1 MSGINWYRGLS
12 GSRTRRRALA
22 LLAVLALLVALL
34 PAGSASATASSV
46 DVTAGDEQA
55 GAVTD
60 YDVSFSVDEAVYA
73 GDEIKVIFD
82 SDFNLDNVDPSAI
95 EVTVSDTV
103 YSFYAEKAGPII
115 TLTYTGADEIP
126 ANSDYTV
133 TIPDVGNPTATGTY
147 SVSVRAPAAD
157 SPVSG
162 TVEIVAGPPAA
173 LSITGLSDED
183 PDTPGIQVT
192 AGNVQNLTVK
202 LLDEYGNE
210 GASAPDEGIT
220 VTLTDNDPEPNF
232 DGEEEGTVE
241 IAAGSSEGNI
251 SWTPITAATV
261 TISAEAEG
269 LTPDSE
275 TLTVLAAAPSE
286 LVLTGPTDLNVGERG
301 TYTVSLRDDY
311 GNAAVAGDGG
321 VPVSL
326 ASDPAG
332 NFYAPP
338 DATEPTGEVTI
349 PPGQTS
355 ADFAF
360 AGNEAALTT
369 VRVSADSLTDEM
381 QVAVGVTV
389 LSSLGIEAPETAE
402 VGIAVPVTIS
412 LIDQHGNPFV
422 APEGGVDVELETD
435 NESSTFFNAPA
446 NGEVIN
452 TATVPAGQSSVTVYY
467 VPDTNAVGAHTLS
480 FVTNKILSNG
490 DLVEDDGVQAETVI
504 NVGTGAELELV
515 VSGLNFTA
523 GQRGEITITVLDS
536 HDNEVPA
543 GPNGRVVYLETES
556 PTGKFFT
563 DAESDEPIDQVTI
576 PAGEASVSVYYVDT
590 ESWTKKAMAD
600 GKLSATGLSA
610 AGYSYTVAFRSE
622 GVIGFQ
628 GAAIVDPAEAAEITL
643 DVAQQDVDAVSDE
656 DWTQIGSQIGA
667 QDLIGI
673 AKMRVGVVD
682 QYGNPVPQS
691 TLLRISVKDDS
702 PSAFLSYDYAELD
715 NDAWAVEE
723 DAWLVVIEPGTYTV
737 SASAG
742 GFADVQT
749 QVTFEEPAL
758 VIDAPAT
765 ALPDTRVPVTVRLT
779 NLWAS
784 GRDLTVDLGTG
795 TENSAFYATDQTA
808 EPTTTATIEAYTGS
822 VTVYLESD
830 DPLGT
835 EVGLTAAIADLNLT
849 AQATVTLGRGPDG
862 IATLSRGWNIV
873 STPWVLADGKNTLDQ
888 IIAIPEGF
896 TWNDFVEQA
905 WGYKDGEW
913 YPVVPTTLLRPLEAV
928 FVKLK
933 GQTEAT
939 FWAQRGLG
947 TPPVRDLAADWNLV
961 GNPAAEDKPA
971 NEALSSITGSYAVVI
986 SPKGFNQ
993 ADWVYTP
1000 QTPEPGS
1007 YVMNQFRGYWVYM
1020 TKADRL
1026 AGQATPPLQ

>member
-1 MSGINWYRGLS
+1 VSGMNWYRGLS

-22 LLAVLALLVALL
+22 LLAVLAMLVALL
-34 PAGSASATASSV
+34 PAGSATATVSSVV
-46 DVTAGDEQA
+46 DVTAGDNQA

-60 YDVSFSVDEAVYA
+60 YDVSFSVDQAVYA
-73 GDEIKVIFD
+73 GDEIKVVFD
-82 SDFNLDNVDPSAI
+82 SDFNLEGVNPSAI
-95 EVTVSDTV
+95 EVTVSGTV

-115 TLTYTGADEIP
+115 TLTYTGTDEIP
-126 ANSDYTV
+126 ANAEYVV

-157 SPVSG
+157 PPVSG
-162 TVEIVAGPPAA
+162 TVEIVAGPPAS
-173 LSITGLSDED
+173 LSITGVPDE
-183 PDTPGIQVT
+183 VY
-192 AGNVQNLTVK
+192 AGNTQTLTVR
-202 LLDEYGNE
+202 LLDQYGNE
-210 GASAPDEGIT
+210 GASAPGGGIT
-220 VTLTDNDPEPNF
+220 ITLTDNDPEPNF

-241 IAAGSSEGNI
+241 IAAGSSEGEI
-251 SWTPITAATV
+251 VWTPITAMEV
-261 TISAEAEG
+261 TISASAEAEG

-275 TLTVLAAAPSE
+275 TLTVLPAEPFE
-286 LVLTGPTDLNVGERG
+286 LVLTGPTDLDVGERG
-301 TYTVSLRDDY
+301 TYTVSLLDEY
-311 GNAAVAGDGG
+311 GNEAVAGEGG
-321 VPVSL
+321 VTVSL
-326 ASDPAG
+326 TSVPAG

-338 DATEPTGEVTI
+338 DAEEPTDEVTI
-349 PPGQTS
+349 PAGQTS

-360 AGNEAALTT
+360 AGIEAALTT
-369 VRVSADSLTDEM
+369 VSVSADGLIGDEM

-389 LSSLGIEAPETAE
+389 LSNLVIEAPETAE

-422 APEGGVDVELETD
+422 APEDGVEVDLGTD

-467 VPDTNAVGAHTLS
+467 VPDINAVGAHTLG

-490 DLVEDDGVQAETVI
+490 DLVDANGVQAETVI
-504 NVGTGAELELV
+504 NVGTGAELWLDV
-515 VSGLNFTA
+515 VMPDFTA
-523 GQRGEITITVLDS
+523 GQRGEVTITVKDG
-536 HDNEVPA
+536 HGNDVPA
-543 GPNGRVVYLETES
+543 GPNGRVVYLETAS
-556 PTGKFFT
+556 PTGKFYAA
-563 DAESDEPIDQVTI
+563 AEGGDPITQVTI
-576 PAGEASVSVYYVDT
+576 PAEQASVKVYYVDT
-590 ESWTKKAMAD
+590 VSWTKRALKEA
-600 GKLSATGLSA
+600 GELSAEGLDPA
-610 AGYSYTVAFRSE
+610 DYSYTVAFRSE
-622 GVIGFQ
+622 GVMGFQ
-628 GAAIVDPAEAAEITL
+628 GAAIVEPAEAAAITL
-643 DVAQQDVDAVSDE
+643 DVAQQDVYAPDDFV
-656 DWTQIGSQIGA
+656 WTQIGSKIGA

-673 AKMRVGVVD
+673 AYMGVGVVD

-702 PSAFLSYDYAELD
+702 PSAFLMWDYAELE
-715 NDAWAVEE
+715 NDEWAEE
-723 DAWLVVIEPGTYTV
+723 YDAWLVVTAPGTYTV
-737 SASAG
+737 TASAG
-742 GFADVQT
+742 GFADVQK

-758 VIDAPAT
+758 LIDAPAT

-784 GRDLTVDLGTG
+784 GRDLTVDLGTS

-808 EPTTTATIEAYTGS
+808 EPITQAIIPAYS
-822 VTVYLESD
+822 DEVTLYLESD

-835 EVGLTAAIADLNLT
+835 EVELTAEIADLSLT
-849 AQATVTLGRGPDG
+849 ASATVFLGRGPDG
-862 IATLSRGWNIV
+862 STTLLRGWNIV
-873 STPWVLADGKNTLDQ
+873 STPWELADGKNTLDQ

-961 GNPAAEDKPA
+961 GNPADADRA
-971 NEALSSITGSYAVVI
+971 ADEALSSITGSYAVVI

-993 ADWVYTP
+993 PDWVYTP
-1000 QTPEPGS
+1000 HTPDAHL
-1007 YVMNQFRGYWVYM
+1007 YVMKQFRGYWVYM
-1020 TKADRL
+1020 TEADRL